1 MKREKELEMRCVI
14 KYTVKVNGKEFIFD
28 DYVVA
33 LDLVEAT
40 YETCRVVFAESTWE
54 TGKVIDNVIDFT
66 ELCEMYD

>member
-1 MKREKELEMRCVI
+1 MRCVI

-40 YETCRVVFAESTWE
+40 YETCRVVFAESTWK
-54 TGKVIDNVIDFT
+54 TGKVIDNIIDFT

>member
-1 MKREKELEMRCVI
+1 MEKELEMRCVI

-54 TGKVIDNVIDFT
+54 TGKVVDNIIDFT

>member
-1 MKREKELEMRCVI
+1 MEKELEMRCVI

-54 TGKVIDNVIDFT
+54 TGKVIDNIIDFT

>member
-1 MKREKELEMRCVI
+1 MI

-40 YETCRVVFAESTWE
+40 YETCRVVFAESTWNS
-54 TGKVIDNVIDFT
+54 GKVIDNIIDFT

>member
-1 MKREKELEMRCVI
+1 MERELEMRCVI

-54 TGKVIDNVIDFT
+54 TGKVIDNIIDFT